1 MIHLEI
7 CLATRTVARKAV
19 FIGFAAILI
28 CQSLS
33 IAQAQTAST
42 FKSSY
47 AAEDL
52 GDGLY
57 AFSVGTER
65 SFFLVSDEGV
75 IVIDPLNTEAA
86 KLLRAEIVRITDQ
99 PVRYVVYS
107 NSLFERSS
115 GGQIFKDEGAQ
126 FVAQKKCAENLLATP
141 RADVV
146 MPDITFED
154 SHNITLGEQTL
165 ELRYFGPSYGN
176 CFTVLVARPAN
187 LMILSNLVSPPK
199 ASLPSD
205 PTLANYSL
213 HTLIAFFKAVE
224 NYAAENEVEKVAGG
238 QVSIDSDGDVEYLV
252 LPATGPISLIAE
264 QRVFWETLLG
274 AVKTQYDK
282 GIPARFISRRID
294 MSQFTEYGGYDERNL
309 QIMTRRVYSLYRI
322 GR

>member
-1 MIHLEI
+1 M
-7 CLATRTVARKAV
+7 AV
-19 FIGFAAILI
+19 LIAFAAILI

-33 IAQAQTAST
+33 IAHAQTTSP
-42 FKSSY
+42 FKSSH

-57 AFSVGTER
+57 TFSVGTER

-75 IVIDPLNTEAA
+75 VVIDPLNTEAA
-86 KLLRAEIVRITDQ
+86 KLLKAEIARITDQ
-99 PVRYVVYS
+99 PVKYVVYS

-115 GGQIFKDEGAQ
+115 GGQIFKDQGAQ
-126 FVAQKKCAENLLATP
+126 FVAQEKCAENLLATP

-154 SHNITLGEQTL
+154 SHNITLGDQTL

-176 CFTVLVARPAN
+176 CFTVLVVRPAN
-187 LMILSNLVSPPK
+187 VMLLSNLVSPPK

-213 HTLIAFFKAVE
+213 HTLIAFFKSVE
-224 NYAAENEVEKVAGG
+224 NYAAENEIESVAGG
-238 QVSIDSDGDVEYLV
+238 HVSFDSGDDGEYVV
-252 LPATGPISLIAE
+252 LPATGPISLLAE
-264 QRVFWETLLG
+264 QRAFWETLLG

-282 GIPARFISRRID
+282 GIPAQFISRRID
-294 MSQFTEYGGYDERNL
+294 MSQFAEYGGYDERNL